1 MGRRPHVSSP
11 LTCDDTS
18 EVYILSNRFRV
29 WRDGGPGWG
38 VAAGLAS
45 AHGSAGGCAL
55 TGGQTVVLLLSVLV
69 ASTTQVTVGFGFAL
83 LSVPLMTMAVPTRE
97 AVVISTI
104 LGLLTSSFQAWHG
117 RRDADRTLI
126 RRLTSAALVG
136 LPIGWLVF
144 TRVPD
149 DVLRAI
155 LGMSVLVAV
164 MLLATGLVARG
175 STRLDVLCGALSGA
189 LASSLSTNGPPLV
202 FALQARSVPMRV
214 FRPTIN
220 TVFTFS
226 GLLSLVAFALSGE
239 IESDAVVHALWSVP
253 VLLAGSRIGF
263 LLRVRVREEHARR
276 IVLTL
281 LTLAGLSAILAAIV

>member
-1 MGRRPHVSSP
+1 M
-11 LTCDDTS
+11 
-18 EVYILSNRFRV
+18 
-29 WRDGGPGWG
+29 
-38 VAAGLAS
+38 
-45 AHGSAGGCAL
+45 

-126 RRLTSAALVG
+126 RRLTAAALVG

-155 LGMSVLVAV
+155 LGLSVLVAV
-164 MLLATGLVARG
+164 TLLATGLVARG

-226 GLLSLVAFALSGE
+226 GLLSLVAFALSGD

>member
-1 MGRRPHVSSP
+1 M
-11 LTCDDTS
+11 
-18 EVYILSNRFRV
+18 
-29 WRDGGPGWG
+29 
-38 VAAGLAS
+38 
-45 AHGSAGGCAL
+45 

-117 RRDADRTLI
+117 RLDADRILV
-126 RRLTSAALVG
+126 RRLVAAALIG
-136 LPIGWLVF
+136 LPFGWLLF

-149 DVLRAI
+149 EILRGT
-155 LGMSVLVAV
+155 LGVSVLIAV
-164 MLLATGLVARG
+164 GLLASGRVMSG
-175 STRLDVLCGALSGA
+175 SARLDLVCGALSGA

-202 FALQARSVPMRV
+202 FALQARGMSMKV

-220 TVFTFS
+220 TVFTIS
-226 GLLSLVAFALSGE
+226 GVLSLSAFSLSGDVG
-239 IESDAVVHALWSVP
+239 SDAILHAVLSVP
-253 VLLAGSRIGF
+253 VLLVGSRVGF
-263 LLRVRVREEHARR
+263 LLRGRVREADARR

-281 LTLAGLSAILAAIV
+281 LALAGVSALVAALV